1 MSCASSPKI
10 SSEVRRHLKQLSS
23 PENGVQIWIAHLDSI
38 SSREIERFFEPL
50 DSSERTR
57 AENFRSIRD
66 RHRYAAAHG
75 LLRLALGEMLGCP
88 ANAIVLEKSPEG
100 KPQLRP
106 NESDDRRLKFNLSH
120 AGGWAL
126 IAISWDRELGVDLES
141 AESLPDDDE
150 SLSKLAARILSKREL
165 KTWNAIPTAVKR
177 RAKFLRMWTRKEAFV
192 KATGEGLR
200 HDFANIDLPP
210 DATPFDVPS
219 GKRPVDR
226 WIMHDLSVPVELT
239 AALAV
244 EAC

>member
-10 SSEVRRHLKQLSS
+10 SSQVRQQLKLLSS
-23 PENGVQIWIAHLDSI
+23 PENDVQIWIAHLDSI
-38 SSREIERFFEPL
+38 SSREIEHFFEAL

-57 AENFRSIRD
+57 AENFRSMQD

-75 LLRLALGEMLGCP
+75 FLRLALGEMLGRP
-88 ANAIVLEKSPEG
+88 ANAIALEKSAQG
-100 KPQLRP
+100 KPQLQSSE
-106 NESDDRRLKFNLSH
+106 NDERRLKFNLSH

-141 AESLPDDDE
+141 AESLPDDNE

-165 KTWNAIPTAVKR
+165 EIWTTIPTAVKR

-200 HDFANIDLPP
+200 HDFTNIDLPP

-226 WIMHDLSVPVELT
+226 WIVHDLSVPVELT